1 VRTPQWNKCSA
12 GEGTVKGGVSE
23 RVDYRLG
30 DGWAESS
37 LTDWR
42 EARDGRWSGC
52 RLPHSTKAAAVASLE
67 LINEVLSVGDELAA
81 RFCQL
86 ILAQMIIVEH
96 DRTF

>member
-1 VRTPQWNKCSA
+1 MVGPLVDGEEF
-12 GEGTVKGGVSE
+12 GEGHVAAPRKLDLPCGGVKG
-23 RVDYRLG
+23 RCDRL
-30 DGWAESS
+30 
-37 LTDWR
+37 LTSFR
-42 EARDGRWSGC
+42 LPRHS
-52 RLPHSTKAAAVASLE
+52 LPHSTKAAASLE